1 MGITVIE
8 NMADTGLSAQQ
19 VAECREAFDLFD
31 TDGSGSIDIK
41 ELKVAMR
48 ALGFE
53 VKKDEIKKMVDDL
66 DRDGDGSVDFDE
78 FMAMMSGNGRQGS
91 TRAAVRR
98 ICPLR

>member
-1 MGITVIE
+1 MTP
-8 NMADTGLSAQQ
+8 MAQ
-19 VAECREAFDLFD
+19 VRCPPEILECQRATL
-31 TDGSGSIDIK
+31 TKTLAPAGSIDIK

-78 FMAMMSGNGRQGS
+78 FMAMMSGKMVS
-91 TRAAVRR
+91 D
-98 ICPLR
+98 ILLFPCHP